1 MYKGMNKSKL
11 RKPHPLPL
19 GEGGVRAQDLNRLAT
34 LTQRFAPSQR
44 ERVDLSADYFWFNV

>member
-11 RKPHPLPL
+11 RKIHPLPL
-19 GEGGVRAQDLNRLAT
+19 GEGRVRAQDLNRLAT
-34 LTQRFAPSQR
+34 LTQRFASSQR